1 MSIITSNL
9 YVYVSAFLH
18 CYCITKAFNFPIS
31 ELCRCWGSDREE
43 GEDCPFCCGN
53 EKRLRQAGNQAGRL
67 DRGWADDSILYRSTP
82 DRLHQIHRW
91 WSSPRCRVIIL
102 LPPFRTS
109 TARHMFWKSLIV
121 NQSTWTVFFGFVWVC
136 VCVCVFSLGCPLF
149 IFCEYWAVG
158 SRWSLFSRK
167 SEQEWTDYAASLV
180 NTRNGCNW
188 TKVANPGSFLD
199 SIFAVLMA
207 KHLPNL
213 GLTHLQVGALSR

>member
-1 MSIITSNL
+1 MSVITSNL

-53 EKRLRQAGNQAGRL
+53 EKRLRQAGKQAGRL

-136 VCVCVFSLGCPLF
+136 VCVSLAWAARFLF
-149 IFCEYWAVG
+149 F
-158 SRWSLFSRK
+158 
-167 SEQEWTDYAASLV
+167 V
-180 NTRNGCNW
+180 NTERSDRGGLCFPG
-188 TKVANPGSFLD
+188 KANKS
-199 SIFAVLMA
+199 
-207 KHLPNL
+207 
-213 GLTHLQVGALSR
+213 GLIMLRRS